1 MTRDVW
7 SIRTELQLEKHAWD
21 LVMFDLAIDSKRRGR
36 DVLRLKVEDVA
47 RHRITVDRPGV
58 RQRKTGHD
66 IAPAPSGLAVR
77 ENARFGFRRLS
88 ADDAIA
94 FLEQQEQR

>member
-7 SIRTELQLEKHAWD
+7 SVRTELQLEKHAWD
-21 LVMFDLAIDSKRRGR
+21 LVMFDLAIDSKRRGC

-58 RQRKTGHD
+58 RQRKPD
-66 IAPAPSGLAVR
+66 MILLPRLRDWPSVK
-77 ENARFGFRRLS
+77 RRAS
-88 ADDAIA
+88 V
-94 FLEQQEQR
+94 